1 MTATATASSLR
12 FALVLTMT
20 GGFLDAYTYIS
31 RGGVFANA
39 QTGNV
44 ILLGVDLSDGRVA
57 DALHHLWPILA
68 FVAGVALANFLKS
81 ERAQHTSFHPLR
93 SAVALQVVVL
103 TVVGFLSDSVPDSAV
118 TIPIAFVAAMQ
129 MGLFRAVG
137 EFAYIAI
144 ATTGNLMRFTES
156 GYRAVVEHKRDE
168 WRAVRVYAAIVVA
181 FAVGA
186 VIGAILT
193 RLWHT
198 HAAWV
203 PAALLAATLVLFVLD
218 ERAR

>member
-1 MTATATASSLR
+1 MTATATSLR
-12 FALVLTMT
+12 FALVLTTT

-44 ILLGVDLSDGRVA
+44 ILFGVDLSDGRA
-57 DALHHLWPILA
+57 IDALRHLWPILA
-68 FVAGVALANFLKS
+68 FVAGVTLANFLKS

-93 SAVALQVVVL
+93 WAVGVQVVLL
-103 TVVGFLSDSVPDSAV
+103 TVVGFLPDSVPDPAV

-156 GYRAVVEHKRDE
+156 GYRALFERKSVE
-168 WRAVRVYAAIVVA
+168 WRAVRVYAAIILA
-181 FAVGA
+181 FAAGA

-193 RLWHT
+193 RVWHT
-198 HAAWV
+198 HTAWV
-203 PAALLAATLVLFVLD
+203 PAGMLAVALAMFFLD
-218 ERAR
+218 EWSE